1 MFVVSCHIPKLSFK
15 SDIVIFLQNYVVPLP
30 GVLVSQILS
39 CCMELNFLLYGI
51 QAFSY
56 KWEYGVTINL
66 FTFVPPFFNCLQ
78 FV

>member
-56 KWEYGVTINL
+56 K
-66 FTFVPPFFNCLQ
+66 
-78 FV
+78 